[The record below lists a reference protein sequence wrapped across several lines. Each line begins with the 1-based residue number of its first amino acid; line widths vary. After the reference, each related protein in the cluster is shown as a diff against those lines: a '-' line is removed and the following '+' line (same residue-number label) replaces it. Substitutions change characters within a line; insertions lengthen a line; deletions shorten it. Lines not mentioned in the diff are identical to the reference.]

1 MIGFLCRR
9 LLALIPV
16 LFGVSLLAFFAL
28 LISPGDVATITLAAR
43 TGIESPPEQAVE
55 ELRQKMRLDAP
66 LAVQYVR
73 WLGRVLTGDLGRSYQ
88 TGRPV
93 TQELARVIPA
103 TAALAC
109 LSLVIL
115 LLLTLPAGV
124 AAACNK
130 GRALDQATLAGSL
143 FVSCVPDFFLGL
155 VFMLVFSIS
164 LGLTPVAGFADPR
177 GIILPALT
185 LGLANAAIS
194 ARLLRASMIQALE
207 EKHLLA
213 AKARGL
219 PRRMVVWKHALRQA
233 LVPLSSYVGS
243 QFGYFFG
250 GAVVVEA
257 IFLWPG
263 LGRLLVDSVNSRDV
277 FVVQGCVLAIT
288 VFYVLINL
296 GVDILQWVLDPRTR
310 HAEAVH

>member
-1 MIGFLCRR
+1 MIGFLVRR
-9 LLALIPV
+9 LLALVPV

-28 LISPGDVATITLAAR
+28 LISPGDMATITLAAK
-43 TGIESPPEQAVE
+43 TGIESPSEQAVND
-55 ELRQKMRLDAP
+55 LRQEMQLDAP
-66 LAVQYVR
+66 MAVQYVR

-124 AAACNK
+124 AAACKK
-130 GRALDQATLAGSL
+130 GRTLDQATLAGSL

-164 LGLTPVAGFADPR
+164 LGLTPVAGFTDLR

-185 LGLANAAIS
+185 LGLANAALS
-194 ARLLRASMIQALE
+194 SRLLRASMIQALE

-219 PRRMVVWKHALRQA
+219 PRRVVVWKHALHQA
-233 LVPLSSYVGS
+233 LVPLTSYVGS

-310 HAEAVH
+310 HAETVR

>member
-1 MIGFLCRR
+1 MIGFLSRR

-55 ELRQKMRLDAP
+55 ELRQRMHLDAP

-109 LSLVIL
+109 TSLVIL

-124 AAACNK
+124 AAACKK
-130 GRALDQATLAGSL
+130 GRTLDQATLAGSL

-194 ARLLRASMIQALE
+194 SRLLRASMIQALE

-219 PRRMVVWKHALRQA
+219 PRRVVVWKHALRQA
-233 LVPLSSYVGS
+233 LVPLTSYVGS

-310 HAEAVH
+310 HAETVR

>member
-1 MIGFLCRR
+1 MTGFLLRR

-28 LISPGDVATITLAAR
+28 LMSPGDVATITLAAK
-43 TGIESPPEQAVE
+43 TGIESPPEQAVND
-55 ELRQKMRLDAP
+55 LRQKMQLDAP

-73 WLGRVLTGDLGRSYQ
+73 WLGRVLTGDLGQSSL

-93 TQELARVIPA
+93 TQELARVMPA

-115 LLLTLPAGV
+115 LLLSLPVGVV
-124 AAACNK
+124 AACK
-130 GRALDQATLAGSL
+130 RGRVLDQATLTGSL

-164 LGLTPVAGFADPR
+164 LGLTPVAGFSDPR

-194 ARLLRASMIQALE
+194 SRLLRASMIQALE

-219 PRRMVVWKHALRQA
+219 PRRVVVWKHGLRQA
-233 LVPLSSYVGS
+233 LVPLTSYVGA

-277 FVVQGCVLAIT
+277 FVVQGCVLTIT
-288 VFYVLINL
+288 VIYVLINL